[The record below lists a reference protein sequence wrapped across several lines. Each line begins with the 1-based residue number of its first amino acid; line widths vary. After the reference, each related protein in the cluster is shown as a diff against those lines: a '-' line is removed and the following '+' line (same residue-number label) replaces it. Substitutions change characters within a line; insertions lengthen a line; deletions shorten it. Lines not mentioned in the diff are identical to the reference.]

1 MATMSLGGA
10 QIGHQ
15 GAPLDCKRSFFSVRV
30 NLGERSELFWL
41 RAIASLAEVIAPL
54 SVSEAERAR
63 LLVFRYHGRNA
74 RYSNRP
80 IPIPSWMHCSCRP

>member
-15 GAPLDCKRSFFSVRV
+15 GAPLDCKRSLFSVRV

-41 RAIASLAEVIAPL
+41 RAIASLAEVIVPL

-63 LLVFRYHGRNA
+63 LLVNYNFRSPSHA
-74 RYSNRP
+74 SSTATLP
-80 IPIPSWMHCSCRP
+80 IWDIS

>member
-1 MATMSLGGA
+1 MPQGGA

-15 GAPLDCKRSFFSVRV
+15 GVPLDCKRSFFSVRV

-54 SVSEAERAR
+54 SVSEAE
-63 LLVFRYHGRNA
+63 
-74 RYSNRP
+74 
-80 IPIPSWMHCSCRP
+80 